1 VSYDFHIVRSK
12 EKPITNDEWKAF
24 VASEPGEWR
33 IEKELSATN
42 PTTMEVITQQ
52 KKDGMPFTIWLGNP
66 RRSPRGVTFDLSRG
80 RVNIS
85 GHAIDTPDAS
95 DRTFAKL
102 LAVAEKL
109 GAQVVGDEGEAY
121 PQPKK

>member
-1 VSYDFHIVRSK
+1 MSYDFHVVRSK
-12 EKPITNDEWKAF
+12 ERPITNVEWDAF

-33 IEKELSATN
+33 IEKELAATN
-42 PTTMEVITQQ
+42 PTTMEVIKRQN
-52 KKDGMPFTIWLGNP
+52 KDGMPFTIWLGNP
-66 RRSPRGVTFDLSRG
+66 ERSPQGVAFDLSRG

-85 GHAIDTPDAS
+85 GHAIDTPDAN

-102 LAVAEKL
+102 LAVAKTL
-109 GAQVVGDEGEAY
+109 GAQVVGDEGEVY